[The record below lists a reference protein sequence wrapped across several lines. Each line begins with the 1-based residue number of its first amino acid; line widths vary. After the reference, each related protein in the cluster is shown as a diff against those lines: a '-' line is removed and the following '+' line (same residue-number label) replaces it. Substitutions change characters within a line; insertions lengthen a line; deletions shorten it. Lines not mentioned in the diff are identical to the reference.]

1 MTEATSMYQHSIYDM
16 SLSRSF
22 VRYECSPNMRRT
34 DDYNLTEFDAT
45 CDENGQFP
53 QLLSWPSCANGDN
66 FFYIAQK
73 LVGETY
79 FFSDILC

>member
-1 MTEATSMYQHSIYDM
+1 
-16 SLSRSF
+16 
-22 VRYECSPNMRRT
+22 MRRT